1 MESTAAKCAHPACKC
16 SVTGG
21 KRFCST
27 YCEQHMGQTN
37 DSEKVACRCGHP
49 DCGPTEAAS

>member
-1 MESTAAKCAHPACKC
+1 MKPTAAKCAHPACKC

-21 KRFCST
+21 KRYCST
-27 YCEQHMGQTN
+27 DCEQHMGKTN
-37 DSEKVACRCGHP
+37 DSEKVACRCGHA